1 MTPHLSY
8 CLKCSPF
15 CLLLSAENFPVTV
28 IMYIQADTT
37 LRVLVKILT
46 FFHSTCWLQ
55 SAYFQMQ
62 KNTEP
67 DKIQMSMHQTDVNI
81 HNKTLKEIAGTPVR
95 MLKLCKLL
103 FRTFRQ

>member
-1 MTPHLSY
+1 MFAVLPTF
-8 CLKCSPF
+8 KRG
-15 CLLLSAENFPVTV
+15 NFSCNCNNVYTSRYNPSGVG
-28 IMYIQADTT
+28 QDPN
-37 LRVLVKILT
+37 L
-46 FFHSTCWLQ
+46 FHSTCWLQ